1 MDERLADLE
10 RRKWELMNEARTD
23 GQNMAF
29 AAFDEE
35 NYVVLIEQVRK
46 VPEQNLLAD
55 PERLFSSKLCVIS
68 TGVR

>member
-1 MDERLADLE
+1 MDERLAELE

-35 NYVVLIEQVRK
+35 NYVVLIEQVLK
-46 VPEQNLLAD
+46 GVNQNSIAD
-55 PERLFSSKLCVIS
+55 MV
-68 TGVR
+68 